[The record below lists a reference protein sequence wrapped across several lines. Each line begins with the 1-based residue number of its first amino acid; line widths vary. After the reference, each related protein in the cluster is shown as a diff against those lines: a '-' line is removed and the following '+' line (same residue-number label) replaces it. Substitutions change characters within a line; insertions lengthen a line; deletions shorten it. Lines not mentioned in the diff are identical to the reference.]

1 VRNLESQLP
10 FEYWPIHQ
18 KDQYAQYRE
27 ELSDFSKM
35 LKRREIDLQIIGS
48 DISQKAIETT
58 VKNIGYSEV

>member
-1 VRNLESQLP
+1 
-10 FEYWPIHQ
+10 
-18 KDQYAQYRE
+18 
-27 ELSDFSKM
+27 M